1 LQELKNRCAQ
11 LPYAKAIEHIAE
23 IQDSSTIRSPFEMIE
38 SIAKISKLIEEC
50 IQEFWSGITTVN
62 PDKLVIDGDN
72 ILCLYLYI
80 ILRAR
85 IPNMFAFMK
94 MMDVFSTSY
103 VRSISRFGYCLCTL
117 EIALER
123 ITNNSMEDLLQIQ
136 EEPESIR
143 SNSYAK
149 HLEKSLKLARQRTNS
164 LQVEEIE
171 TLLNPRGISNSKPN
185 SLAASRRSTVQ
196 ATNRIQNFPIQSASN
211 PNGRISIREFNQR
224 IDT

>member
-1 LQELKNRCAQ
+1 
-11 LPYAKAIEHIAE
+11 
-23 IQDSSTIRSPFEMIE
+23 M
-38 SIAKISKLIEEC
+38 
-50 IQEFWSGITTVN
+50 N

-164 LQVEEIE
+164 L
-171 TLLNPRGISNSKPN
+171 
-185 SLAASRRSTVQ
+185 
-196 ATNRIQNFPIQSASN
+196 
-211 PNGRISIREFNQR
+211 
-224 IDT
+224 